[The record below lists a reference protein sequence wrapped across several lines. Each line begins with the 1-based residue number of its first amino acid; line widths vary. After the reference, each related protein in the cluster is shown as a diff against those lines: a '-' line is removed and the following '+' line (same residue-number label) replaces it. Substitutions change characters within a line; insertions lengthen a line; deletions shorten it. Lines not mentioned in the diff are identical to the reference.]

1 MTPVEYRFS
10 GVELRESA
18 TGPGRVTG
26 VAVRYGDEATLPG
39 FRERFQAGAFGDVGA
54 LDVVANLHHQR
65 DRPLARTG
73 GGGLTFTDEAT
84 ALRAGLDLPATRD
97 GEDAAALLRRGVLRG
112 FSLEFRV
119 DAERFEG
126 GVRIVE
132 RAALRGLALVDRPA
146 YGESLVA
153 IAERAAAT
161 SGVRVARP
169 GHIIAAP
176 QQFTRRRVW
185 L

>member
-1 MTPVEYRFS
+1 MLDEYRFS
-10 GVELRESA
+10 VVEWRASA
-18 TGPGRVTG
+18 TGPGRVDG
-26 VAVRYGDEATLPG
+26 IAIRYGDEATLPG
-39 FRERFQAGAFGDVGA
+39 FRERFEAGAFGDVAA
-54 LDVVANLHHQR
+54 LDVIANLHHQR

-132 RAALRGLALVDRPA
+132 RASLRGLAVVDRPA
-146 YGESLVA
+146 YGDSLAA
-153 IAERAAAT
+153 IAERAAA
-161 SGVRVARP
+161 ARQVMTRN
-169 GHIIAAP
+169 HL
-176 QQFTRRRVW
+176 QRRRVW

>member
-1 MTPVEYRFS
+1 MTPNEYRFAA
-10 GVELRESA
+10 VEIRAST
-18 TGPGRVTG
+18 TGPGRVEG
-26 VAVRYGDEATLPG
+26 VAIRYGDEATLPG
-39 FRERFQAGAFGDVGA
+39 FRERFQAGAFGDVAA
-54 LDVVANLHHQR
+54 LDVVANLQHRR

-119 DAERFEG
+119 EGERFEA

-132 RAALRGLALVDRPA
+132 RASLRGLALVDTPA
-146 YGESLVA
+146 YGESLA
-153 IAERAAAT
+153 TIAERAAAAE
-161 SGVRVARP
+161 RRP
-169 GHIIAAP
+169 
-176 QQFTRRRVW
+176 RRRCIW

>member
-26 VAVRYGDEATLPG
+26 VAVRYGDEAQLPG
-39 FRERFQAGAFGDVGA
+39 FRERFQAGAFGDVAA
-54 LDVVANLHHQR
+54 LDVVANLQHRR

-132 RAALRGLALVDRPA
+132 RASLRGLAVVDRPA
-146 YGESLVA
+146 YGDSLAA
-153 IAERAAAT
+153 IAERAAA
-161 SGVRVARP
+161 ARQVMTRN
-169 GHIIAAP
+169 HL
-176 QQFTRRRVW
+176 QRRRVW

>member
-1 MTPVEYRFS
+1 MTAVEYRFS
-10 GVELRESA
+10 VVEWRESA
-18 TGPGRVTG
+18 TGPGRVDG
-26 VAVRYGDEATLPG
+26 IAIRYGDEATLPG
-39 FRERFQAGAFGDVGA
+39 FRERFEAGAFGDVGA
-54 LDVVANLHHQR
+54 LDVIANVQHDR
-65 DRPLARTG
+65 GRPLARTG

-119 DAERFEG
+119 DAERFEA

-146 YGESLVA
+146 YGESLAA
-153 IAERAAAT
+153 IAERAAAAD
-161 SGVRVARP
+161 GIPRNNLR
-169 GHIIAAP
+169 
-176 QQFTRRRVW
+176 RRRVW

>member
-1 MTPVEYRFS
+1 MTPEYRFAP
-10 GVELRESA
+10 VEIRESA
-18 TGPGRVTG
+18 SGPGRVEG
-26 VAVRYGDEATLPG
+26 VALRYADEAQLPG
-39 FRERFQAGAFGDVGA
+39 FRERFQSGAFGDVAA
-54 LDVVANLHHQR
+54 LDVIANVQHDR
-65 DRPLARTG
+65 GRPLARTG

-112 FSLEFRV
+112 FSLEFHV
-119 DAERFEG
+119 EAERFEG

-146 YGESLVA
+146 YGESVA
-153 IAERAAAT
+153 EIAARAAAAGQVQT
-161 SGVRVARP
+161 SANLR
-169 GHIIAAP
+169 
-176 QQFTRRRVW
+176 RRRVW